1 VKRRGTERFD
11 PMAAS
16 LQEQA
21 RALGHPTRH
30 QIFRYAAEAGRA
42 VDVAEL
48 TSHVGLNHNAI
59 RQHLAKLVDAG
70 LLVERKEASGRP
82 GRPRLVYEVDLAAGG
97 RWGVSS
103 PYERLS
109 LLLAEVIR
117 TGETPVEV
125 GRRAGR
131 DPVFAPVRD
140 AGTTAGVAEAMA
152 RQGFEPAVEDHG
164 DEVDIILRSCP
175 FQSTALADPDTVCAL
190 HLGIAQGL
198 AESVPGA
205 AVNELIAR
213 DPRLGHC
220 VLRLRIDAPTS
231 GSHTP
236 GA

>member
-1 VKRRGTERFD
+1 MV
-11 PMAAS
+11 AS

-30 QIFRYAAEAGRA
+30 QIFRYAAEAARP

-70 LLVERKEASGRP
+70 LLIERRQPSGRP
-82 GRPRLVYEVDLAAGG
+82 GRPRLVYEVDLVDGG
-97 RWGVSS
+97 RWGVSG

-131 DPVFAPVRD
+131 GPAFAPISG
-140 AGTTAGVAEAMA
+140 AGTTAGVVESMA

-164 DEVDIILRSCP
+164 DHIDIVLRTCP
-175 FQSTALADPDTVCAL
+175 FRSTALADPDTVCSL
-190 HLGIAQGL
+190 HLGIAEGL
-198 AESVPGA
+198 ADAVPGA
-205 AVNELIAR
+205 DVEELIAR
-213 DPRLGHC
+213 DPLLAHC
-220 VLRLRIDAPTS
+220 VLRLRLDRA
-231 GSHTP
+231 P
-236 GA
+236 GAG